1 MAPKRARE
9 DFIGFVLEAEKDREL
24 TEQFFD
30 IKTAKRLN
38 SFFIKQGFTKI
49 NEDDCKDIMK
59 SKTKKASK
67 VLAPDKRGKGRFS
80 PCPTNTHY

>member
-9 DFIGFVLEAEKDREL
+9 DFIGFILEAEKDKEL
-24 TEQFFD
+24 TKQFLD

-38 SFFIKQGFTKI
+38 SFFTEQGFTKI
-49 NEDDCKDIMK
+49 KEDDCKDIMK

-67 VLAPDKRGKGRFS
+67 VLAPGKLGKGGFS
-80 PCPTNTHY
+80 PCPPNTHY